1 MTITATE
8 QLSTSQQREVELL
21 EEVVKDEEGLQ
32 SRLFL
37 SNRLNWNPDVPC
49 FFLLHHDQILV
60 SFLSAFFPTPEE
72 VEFSGF
78 THPDHR
84 SRGFFSLLVK
94 RALAQYAALPFTRA
108 LFTAEATVASG
119 QAYLAS
125 RYPEIERSEYLMSLD
140 SAQYRPSAQPGT
152 LASVDRTNAEEAARL
167 MSRIFGSDLPRSR
180 ERVSLMLLEH
190 GRRVFIYHRRGL
202 TLGVLNAQLGPPNS
216 YMIYGVGIAPQ
227 HRGQG
232 HGKAMMHLALTELF
246 KEADTLTLEVESTNE
261 HAITLYTNL
270 GFTPVMQ
277 MDYHRLS
284 LPSPTVHTTPHA

>member
-1 MTITATE
+1 VTITATE

-37 SNRLNWNPDVPC
+37 SNRLNWDRDVPC
-49 FFLLHHDQILV
+49 FFLGYQGRLLV
-60 SFLSAFFPTPEE
+60 SVLVAFFPTAEE

-84 SRGFFSLLVK
+84 NRGFFSLLVK
-94 RALAQYAALPFTRA
+94 RALALYTALPFTRA
-108 LFTAEATVASG
+108 LFTAEATAASG

-140 SAQYRPSAQPGT
+140 REEYTPTVERGT
-152 LASVDRTNAEEAARL
+152 LTAVDRTNAEAAAQL
-167 MSRIFGSDLPRSR
+167 MSKIFGSDLPRSR
-180 ERVSLMLLEH
+180 ERVALMLLEH
-190 GRRVFIYHRRGL
+190 GRKVYIYQRRGL
-202 TLGVLNAQLGPPNS
+202 TIGILNAQLGLPNT
-216 YMIYGVGIAPQ
+216 YMIYGVGIAEQ

-232 HGKAMMHLALTELF
+232 HGKAMMRLALTELF

-261 HAITLYTNL
+261 HAITLYANL
-270 GFTPVMQ
+270 GFKPVMQ

-284 LPSPTVHTTPHA
+284 LK